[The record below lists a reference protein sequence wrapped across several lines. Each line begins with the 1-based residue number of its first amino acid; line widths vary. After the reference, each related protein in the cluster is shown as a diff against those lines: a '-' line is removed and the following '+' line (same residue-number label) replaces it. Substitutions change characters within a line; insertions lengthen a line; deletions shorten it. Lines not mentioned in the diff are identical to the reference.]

1 VKKLILLT
9 MLFLIVSS
17 SLLSAI
23 DIVECY
29 NEIPAEFLW
38 GIKIRLTQK
47 NNKWFYNDGMSRE
60 DVEALVDKENYYLKL
75 DLPGGGCSVTQ
86 EIAIFLTK
94 FNYYIVAINLIGSS
108 MVGTCSYLKFYK
120 YNGGDWTDITADI
133 FPLSD
138 IAPFF
143 DKTYFKE
150 ISVKINNAADVF
162 CMVYKLPQYGTKVI
176 AYLQSI
182 DIYELEADDYDEK
195 KELYEQFRNNEKY
208 TSIEI
213 AYDYNNAR
221 FYISKKN

>member
-1 VKKLILLT
+1 VKKLILTT

-17 SLLSAI
+17 LSLFAI

-38 GIKIRLTQK
+38 GMKIRLTQK

-60 DVEALVDKENYYLKL
+60 NVEALVDKENYYLKL
-75 DLPGGGCSVTQ
+75 DLPGGGFSVTQ

-94 FNYYIVAINLIGSS
+94 FNYDIVAINLIGSS
-108 MVGTCSYLKFYK
+108 MVGTCSNLKFYK
-120 YNGGDWTDITADI
+120 YNGGDWTDITSDI
-133 FPLSD
+133 FPLTD

-143 DKTYFKE
+143 DNTYFKE
-150 ISVKINNAADVF
+150 ISAKINNAGDVF
-162 CMVYKLPQYGTKVI
+162 CMVYELPQYGTKII
-176 AYLQSI
+176 AYLFPN
-182 DIYELEADDYDEK
+182 DAYAEADDYNEK
-195 KELYEQFRNNEKY
+195 RELYEQFRDNAKY